1 MMLHRDWPPIAFDI
15 GFLSISSINLVAGKE
30 PLNPQDNWYWP
41 PVVAT
46 WLFTILILVFLHR
59 ASNDYLIM
67 RKQFYSAPAY
77 NLSSRS
83 ILISNIPKNIR
94 SSEELK
100 TWLESTCNI
109 HYPIQ
114 QIHIGQDNPKL
125 MSLVRKYKK
134 AVCRLEDAL
143 AAYARGKKKA
153 MAFIIA
159 DIVTHTQHV
168 GMCAACVNQMLRD
181 DGLLF
186 GPSKAG

>member
-1 MMLHRDWPPIAFDI
+1 
-15 GFLSISSINLVAGKE
+15 
-30 PLNPQDNWYWP
+30 
-41 PVVAT
+41 
-46 WLFTILILVFLHR
+46 
-59 ASNDYLIM
+59 
-67 RKQFYSAPAY
+67 
-77 NLSSRS
+77 
-83 ILISNIPKNIR
+83 
-94 SSEELK
+94 
-100 TWLESTCNI
+100 
-109 HYPIQ
+109 
-114 QIHIGQDNPKL
+114 